1 MGKYRIITI
10 VVIACLIAVAA
21 SADLMVTLNPQS
33 GDTDVANGILTL
45 DELQTATSH
54 TYEDVAG
61 GGLDIKVSAS
71 DFMDNSTGG
80 FNYTR
85 RYTSLSFE
93 FFATGTSN
101 PAPVSGLV
109 MSWLDLDLQY
119 GGQAGPFSVVD
130 VSGAAQIL
138 NTSDST
144 VFTLGSDLTAI
155 ELSEDS
161 GFPDGIQSSGS
172 GNWDDS
178 RIGFDLATIPISAL
192 SLENTTDWIAPTG
205 TMDLTMVPV
214 PGAVLLGMLGLSVA
228 GVKLRKYA

>member
-1 MGKYRIITI
+1 MEKYRIKTI
-10 VVIACLIAVAA
+10 FVTSCLIAVAA
-21 SADLMVTLNPQS
+21 RADLMVTLNPQT

-54 TYEDVAG
+54 TYENVAG

-71 DFMDNSTGG
+71 DVMDNSTGG

-93 FFATGTSN
+93 FFVAGTLN
-101 PAPVSGLV
+101 PVPVSGLV
-109 MSWLDLDLQY
+109 MNWMDLDLQY
-119 GGQAGPFSVVD
+119 GGLAGPFSIVD
-130 VSGAAQIL
+130 ISGTAQVL
-138 NTSDST
+138 NTSDPT
-144 VFTLGSDLTAI
+144 IFTLGSDLTAMK
-155 ELSEDS
+155 LGDDS
-161 GFPDGIQSSGS
+161 AFPDGIQSSGN

-178 RIGFDLATIPISAL
+178 RIGFDLATKPISAL

-205 TMDLTMVPV
+205 TMDLTIVPV

-228 GVKLRKYA
+228 GVKLRKYG